1 MQLSYQY
8 IYCTLSFLS
17 RLVVLGAVASRDWP
31 PVIVP
36 RVQWFMNKR
45 SSVPQ
50 LTIEKTYITFY
61 TCLIGIYYVVLRI

>member
-1 MQLSYQY
+1 MQWSYQY
-8 IYCTLSFLS
+8 IYCILPFLK
-17 RLVVLGAVASRDWP
+17 RLVVLGVMSSRDWH

-45 SSVPQ
+45 CSVPQ
-50 LTIEKTYITFY
+50 LKIEKPYITFY